1 MRSASFFLLSVSLHV
16 AALAYPVTFAQRD
29 HGKAIPVNILPEERH
44 SGGGGDS
51 GESGN
56 SEPKDKSNSHFAAR
70 PATAP
75 SVEAKPVN
83 STRAPQIV
91 AATEGETV
99 SESGV
104 AFSATPAP
112 PHSDVN
118 AALVST
124 SRITLGGGSGAGGA
138 GLDGNGFGAG
148 SGTGNGNG
156 MGSGPGESGSGVAMT
171 QARYRETPRP
181 EYPDSA
187 RRDGR
192 EGRVLLRVLVDD
204 QGHSKQ
210 VEINSSSGSDALDR
224 AAAEAIKRWRFHPA
238 RYGDKPVESWLRI
251 PIEFRLADAK
261 SR

>member
-1 MRSASFFLLSVSLHV
+1 MRLASFFLLSVSLHV

-29 HGKAIPVNILPEERH
+29 HGEAIPVNILPEERH

-70 PATAP
+70 PTTAP

-83 STRAPQIV
+83 STPAPQIV
-91 AATEGETV
+91 AATEVETV

-104 AFSATPAP
+104 ALTSATPAP

-124 SRITLGGGSGAGGA
+124 SRITLGGSGAGGA
-138 GLDGNGFGAG
+138 GSGSNGFGAG
-148 SGTGNGNG
+148 SGSGNGNG
-156 MGSGPGESGSGVAMT
+156 VGSGPGESGSGVAMT
-171 QARYRETPRP
+171 QARYRDAPRP

-204 QGHSKQ
+204 QGRSKQ

-261 SR
+261 P